1 METDG
6 RVKFHELFKYAD
18 STDMVLMLVGVV
30 SAVASG
36 VSQAIMMIIFAQVIT
51 DFGDGT
57 PETILHRSNKVGYVY
72 PSNTYMCFSVVG

>member
-18 STDMVLMLVGVV
+18 STDMVLMLVGTV

-36 VSQAIMMIIFAQVIT
+36 MSQVIMMIIFGQVIAA
-51 DFGDGT
+51 FGDAT
-57 PETILHRSNKVGYVY
+57 RETLLNRVNKVGYIFKYV
-72 PSNTYMCFSVVG
+72 PEK

>member
-36 VSQAIMMIIFAQVIT
+36 VSQAIMMIIFGQVIT
-51 DFGDGT
+51 AFGDGT
-57 PETILHRSNKVGYVY
+57 PETILHRATVGYVY
-72 PSNTYMCFSVVG
+72 P